1 MHACVCVS
9 VCIYVCLSLLLC
21 FLFFSFVYF
30 VRNVLSRLLRHLLA
44 PIGAVLNLPRGLSAR
59 SSLQIRTRYVP
70 GVWER
75 KPHP

>member
-1 MHACVCVS
+1 MFS
-9 VCIYVCLSLLLC
+9 
-21 FLFFSFVYF
+21 FFSFVYF

-70 GVWER
+70 GHDN
-75 KPHP
+75 KKMNQSKTSFIHPMASPDGL